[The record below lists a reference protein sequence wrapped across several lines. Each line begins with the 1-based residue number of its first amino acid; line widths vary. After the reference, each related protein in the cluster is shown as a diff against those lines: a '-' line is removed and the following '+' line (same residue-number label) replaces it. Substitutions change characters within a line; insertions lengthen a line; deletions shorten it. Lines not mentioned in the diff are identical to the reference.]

1 MLVAMRDIE
10 NIKGV
15 AVIAELSK
23 EERIILILYLFYTL
37 DVDQDTMQRIVKE
50 LGGEELMPSLA
61 EKLIKQGEE
70 RGKIEG
76 EKRGE
81 IKGTIKGKQD
91 LLLRLLRRK
100 FGLSSSDEKMIR
112 SVTDESKLDAAA
124 EAVLDAKSKDEVLK
138 LLGQ

>member
-61 EKLIKQGEE
+61 EKLMSKGEV
-70 RGKIEG
+70 
-76 EKRGE
+76 
-81 IKGTIKGKQD
+81 KGKQD
-91 LLLRLLRRK
+91 LLIKQLRRK

-112 SVTDESKLDAAA
+112 SVTDEVKLDAAA
-124 EAVLDAKSKDEVLK
+124 EAVLDVKSKDEVLK
-138 LLGQ
+138 LLGR